1 MSTHPTPEPNPSLP
15 MELFFADGLYNL
27 RMQSEQYEVW
37 VKNKERWDLVATFR
51 DFDAASAVFR
61 NRTYR
66 QRLLMAVYENGQL
79 VRQDVLAE
87 VGRTREVQ

>member
-1 MSTHPTPEPNPSLP
+1 MT
-15 MELFFADGLYNL
+15 MEATNSAPFDLFLADGLYNL
-27 RMQSEQYEVW
+27 RMLSEQYEVW

-66 QRLLMAVYENGQL
+66 QRLLMSVYENGKL